1 MVRVKPFAAIR
12 PPKDIVTEVAAPPY
26 DVLNS
31 EEAKEMAG
39 EKSLLHITKPE
50 IDFNPIL
57 EDHDPKVYDE
67 AVKNFKEWQAK
78 GWLRRDPK
86 ECYYVYAQTMEGRTQ
101 YGLVLCAH
109 TDDYA
114 SGKIKKHELT
124 RKDKEDDRMVHVRIQ
139 NANIEP
145 VFFAYKDNHVLNEIV
160 AQTVKKAPEYDFID
174 ENKFGHKFWVIDDD
188 KTIDQITRLFQNDV
202 DAFYVADG
210 HHRTAAAARV
220 GAEKRAQNPN
230 HTGDE
235 EYNFFM
241 AVCFPESQ
249 LKILDYN
256 RVVKDLNG
264 LSKEQFIAALE
275 ENFTVREMGK
285 EIYHPDHLHNF
296 SMYLDGKWYSLEALP
311 GRYDDKDPIGVLD
324 VTILSNLVLDKV
336 LGIKDLRTDKR
347 IDFVGGIRGL
357 GELSRRVDNGEMK
370 VAFALYPV
378 SMQQLIDI
386 ADTGT
391 RRSSRPFSP
400 WEIND
405 GNLAEVQLGLRQ
417 AFNAEGEWLSSQLQ
431 DVARDLAEMYFD
443 AHRHDIAGI
452 IDGSLMAGYDEG
464 ELRDSF
470 TKAAYASTAYAL
482 LSRCGYDPAAYFD
495 EADFAFLLSLIHI

>member
-31 EEAKEMAG
+31 VEAKNMAG

-50 IDFNPIL
+50 IDFDPIL
-57 EDHDPKVYDE
+57 EDHDPLVYDK
-67 AVKNFKEWQAK
+67 AVCNFKEWQAK
-78 GWLRRDPK
+78 GWLKRDAK

-145 VFFAYKDNHVLNEIV
+145 VFFAYKDNDILNKIV
-160 AQTVKKAPEYDFID
+160 AQTVTKAPEYDFID
-174 ENKFGHKFWVIDDD
+174 ENNFGHKFWVIDDD
-188 KTIDQITRLFQNDV
+188 KTIDQIT
-202 DAFYVADG
+202 
-210 HHRTAAAARV
+210 

-241 AVCFPESQ
+241 AVAFPDSQ

-264 LSKEQFIAALE
+264 LSSEEFLKALE
-275 ENFTVREMGK
+275 KDFTVKEEGT

-324 VTILSNLVLDKV
+324 VTILSNLVLDKL

-357 GELSRRVDNGEMK
+357 GELSARVDSGEMK

-378 SMQQLIDI
+378 SMKQLIDI
-386 ADTGT
+386 ADTGNIMPPKT
-391 RRSSRPFSP
+391 TWFEPKLRS
-400 WEIND
+400 
-405 GNLAEVQLGLRQ
+405 GL
-417 AFNAEGEWLSSQLQ
+417 FI
-431 DVARDLAEMYFD
+431 
-443 AHRHDIAGI
+443 H
-452 IDGSLMAGYDEG
+452 SLD
-464 ELRDSF
+464 
-470 TKAAYASTAYAL
+470 
-482 LSRCGYDPAAYFD
+482 
-495 EADFAFLLSLIHI
+495 